1 MTNTTQSFSAM
12 LNEYTPNELFREELL
27 KRDYLLN
34 KVEKDNN
41 WLGGTLVVPFEGA
54 SASSIKFGGLTAD
67 TDVSEYSYQ
76 RGSISS
82 YKEIWGTLLFRHA
95 DLMQHGKINEQSFIQ
110 MLPGQID
117 NFINFIKEQASQNML
132 GNSYFASLTADG
144 DTGGTGLMTVDHPER
159 FTIGQKFT
167 LDDGDTAQVDLYV
180 IAINM
185 DTSVVTVSDS
195 RGGNAFSISGYTV
208 TTQLARCYY
217 DGVLVA
223 GTVTNSFTS
232 LKSSLLSSA
241 NGGSASLY
249 GKTKATYPYLQAI
262 NVSGAAVNATNIL
275 EKIFDAYTTIRSKAR
290 GNASTVLM
298 SFKHLGSIMKLIET
312 QKGPFK
318 TTANATKASLFG
330 WTEIEV
336 TTVKGNLTLVGIQE
350 MDNDSIMFIDWS
362 ALKFYSNGFFQKRKS
377 PEGQEFFELRS
388 ATAGYSYLVDI
399 CCFGDLVLLAPS
411 RCGIMYSVADY

>member
-12 LNEYTPNELFREELL
+12 LNEYTPNELFREELI
-27 KRDYLLN
+27 KRDYLLQ
-34 KVEKDNN
+34 KVQKDDN
-41 WLGGTLVVPFEGA
+41 WKNGELIVPFEGA

-67 TDVSEYSYQ
+67 DDIAEYNYQ
-76 RGSISS
+76 RGSISA
-82 YKEIWGTLLFRHA
+82 YKEIWGSLLFRHA
-95 DLMQHGKINEQSFIQ
+95 DLMQHGKVSEQSFLQ

-117 NFINFIKEQASQNML
+117 NFINLIKEQASQSML
-132 GNSYFASLTADG
+132 GNSYFATLTANG

-159 FTIGQKFT
+159 FIIGQKFT
-167 LDDGDTAQVDLYV
+167 LDDGDTNQVDLYV

-185 DTSVVTVSDS
+185 DTNVVTVSDT
-195 RGGNAFSISGYTV
+195 RGGSAFSISGYT
-208 TTQLARCYY
+208 TAQNARCYY

-241 NGGSASLY
+241 NGGTSTLY

-262 NVSGAAVNATNIL
+262 NVSGATINATNIL
-275 EKIFDAYTTIRSKAR
+275 EKIFDAYTSIRAKAR

-298 SFKHLGSIMKLIET
+298 SFKHLGSVMKLIET

-318 TTANATKASLFG
+318 TSSNATKASLFG

-350 MDNDSIMFIDWS
+350 MDNDAIMFVDWS

-411 RCGIMYSVADY
+411 RCGIIYSVADY